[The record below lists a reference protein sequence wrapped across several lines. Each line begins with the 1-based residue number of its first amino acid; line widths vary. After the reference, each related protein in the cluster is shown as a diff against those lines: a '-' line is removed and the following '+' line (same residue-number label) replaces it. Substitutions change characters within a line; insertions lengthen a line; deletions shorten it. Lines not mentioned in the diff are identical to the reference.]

1 MYARQITSEETY
13 TLREARCIIN
23 AERKTKR
30 ESLLYKAKQKIVGL
44 LAIGIS
50 IASPI
55 LLDGDATIS
64 VIMLPLGIYM
74 IFTKEKVI
82 YWKAIM
88 FQTATWV
95 MRFVFICC
103 CERLW
108 RSYSCKVIFFQKVYE
123 WYNQNNVHWF

>member
-13 TLREARCIIN
+13 TLSEARRIIN
-23 AERKTKR
+23 AERQAKR
-30 ESLLYKAKQKIVGL
+30 ENILYYAKQKMLGI
-44 LAIGIS
+44 LAIGVS

-82 YWKAIM
+82 M
-88 FQTATWV
+88 
-95 MRFVFICC
+95 
-103 CERLW
+103 
-108 RSYSCKVIFFQKVYE
+108 
-123 WYNQNNVHWF
+123 